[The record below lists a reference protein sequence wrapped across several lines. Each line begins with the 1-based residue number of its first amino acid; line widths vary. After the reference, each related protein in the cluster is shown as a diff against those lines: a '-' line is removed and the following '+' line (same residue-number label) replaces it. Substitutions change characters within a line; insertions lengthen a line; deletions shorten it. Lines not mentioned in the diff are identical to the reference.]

1 MLCKASC
8 SAPYHVWSLV
18 RRVSHDPRRQTPCV
32 DQSNPRHLVRLGKST
47 PFCMIPGGTYN
58 LGLPCIASVVGIS
71 TSNTMNSTTDRFLG
85 GCAKGN
91 AAAIDTE
98 LRLGLQQCEAQRPY
112 LCSLCTRSFT
122 SLQTLAGHQMVHRW
136 EVEKL
141 RRKHQAFLARS
152 TAAVRLLDRV
162 AGNASDLQPPREK
175 KQPAVDEEEEAQEE
189 EEEEEDEEGDGSVDL
204 ELKLRAGGLDL
215 SLRL

>member
-1 MLCKASC
+1 
-8 SAPYHVWSLV
+8 
-18 RRVSHDPRRQTPCV
+18 
-32 DQSNPRHLVRLGKST
+32 
-47 PFCMIPGGTYN
+47 
-58 LGLPCIASVVGIS
+58 
-71 TSNTMNSTTDRFLG
+71 MNSTTDRFLG

-152 TAAVRLLDRV
+152 AAAVRLLDRV
-162 AGNASDLQPPREK
+162 TGNASAANLQPPREK

-189 EEEEEDEEGDGSVDL
+189 EEEDDDEEGDGSVDL